1 MYLFMIKFVD
11 SNCVK
16 YTNKVIN
23 YNTVLQDSIK
33 SGEHLT
39 AQNNKSNRN
48 VTGFEKIIHIY
59 NGTQKL
65 KPTVLFIIVKLNC
78 SHSNSIAI
86 RRWQGLLLLMAFLP
100 TLSTHDMP
108 QPNLSGY

>member
-1 MYLFMIKFVD
+1 MIKFVD

-16 YTNKVIN
+16 YTNELIS
-23 YNTVLQDSIK
+23 YNTVLQYSIK

-39 AQNNKSNRN
+39 TQNNKSTRN

-65 KPTVLFIIVKLNC
+65 KPTVLFIIAKLNF
-78 SHSNSIAI
+78 SHSIAI
-86 RRWQGLLLLMAFLP
+86 RRWQSLLLLMAFLP
-100 TLSTHDMP
+100 TLLTHDMP

>member
-1 MYLFMIKFVD
+1 MIKFVD
-11 SNCVK
+11 SNCGK
-16 YTNKVIN
+16 YTNEVIS
-23 YNTVLQDSIK
+23 YNTVLQYSIK

-39 AQNNKSNRN
+39 TQNNKSTRN

-65 KPTVLFIIVKLNC
+65 KPTVLFIAKLNF
-78 SHSNSIAI
+78 SHSHSIAI

-100 TLSTHDMP
+100 NLSTHDICHN
-108 QPNLSGY
+108 QI